1 MTREI
6 RHSGGTRKLTASRM
20 PAHAQA
26 KGRAKHLATAS
37 NGQPAMAKRSSKPP
51 AHAVR
56 ATRQPVHSVQSAR
69 QPAHAQTKRRGK
81 HVATPTT
88 FESRLLQLLEAP
100 TQFFDTSPRTP
111 SHAQS
116 KQRGKHLAAQ
126 QERAIEGFLR
136 GDKRNK
142 LVLASILGAGMG
154 VFTFLGVSSTAS
166 NPPVRHKASNPKVDR
181 ILDKIALDVVFYE
194 DSSKG
199 LLSEEQA
206 GSTPITTTTTPP
218 PVVAAAVPPTTIPPT
233 TTTTVR
239 PAPVAPTE
247 PAGSWQSLTMSL
259 PWNGSLMLH
268 VASCES
274 HDDPNA
280 TNPSSGAHGLF
291 QQLGITTDD
300 PMQQVRDAYSLW
312 QSQGYGAWSASRGC
326 WG

>member
-1 MTREI
+1 
-6 RHSGGTRKLTASRM
+6 M

-26 KGRAKHLATAS
+26 KSRAKHLATAA
-37 NGQPAMAKRSSKPP
+37 NGQPARVKISSRQP

-56 ATRQPVHSVQSAR
+56 TTTQPAHLQRSTR
-69 QPAHAQTKRRGK
+69 QPAHAQAKRRGQ
-81 HVATPTT
+81 HLATTTT
-88 FESRLLQLLEAP
+88 FDSRLLQLLEGS
-100 TQFFDTSPRTP
+100 TQVFDTASRHGA
-111 SHAQS
+111 HAQSKPQS
-116 KQRGKHLAAQ
+116 KQRGKHLPAQ
-126 QERAIEGFLR
+126 QQGAIEGLVR
-136 GDKRNK
+136 ADKRNR
-142 LVLASILGAGMG
+142 LVLASVLGAGMG
-154 VFTFLGVSSTAS
+154 VFTFLGVSSSAS
-166 NPPVRHKASNPKVDR
+166 NPPVKHKASDPRVDR
-181 ILDKIALDVVFYE
+181 MLDKIALDVVFYE
-194 DSSKG
+194 DSSQG
-199 LLSEEQA
+199 LLAHEQA
-206 GSTPITTTTTPP
+206 AVAPTTTTTTPP
-218 PVVAAAVPPTTIPPT
+218 PVVAAAASPPAIPPT

-300 PMQQVRDAYSLW
+300 PMQQVDDAYSLW
-312 QSQGYGAWSASRGC
+312 RSQGYGAWSASEGC